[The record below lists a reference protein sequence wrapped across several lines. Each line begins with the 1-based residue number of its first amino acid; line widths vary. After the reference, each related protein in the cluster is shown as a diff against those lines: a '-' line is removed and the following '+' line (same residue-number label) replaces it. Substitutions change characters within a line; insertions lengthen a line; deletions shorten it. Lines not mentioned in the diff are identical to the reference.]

1 VEVVMDAD
9 LLGEGR
15 VPRHDGVCP
24 IPLVT
29 RDTIMLKK
37 LRPALAAVLIAGLV
51 ISWGSSASAAVVERY
66 SLDYSASGVADDFC
80 GSGLQPSFTYDQ
92 TGSGAVKTR
101 GDSLFWFHEKLTVV
115 RTFTYNG
122 MTVTDTQP
130 NTVVKDHK
138 IVDNGDGTL
147 SITVLYAGGA
157 RLVGSDGKL
166 LAKND
171 GQIRMLLTIDIEEE
185 EVIGE
190 ELIFGS
196 TGTNDDF
203 CEAIL
208 AHWGV

>member
-1 VEVVMDAD
+1 MF
-9 LLGEGR
+9 R
-15 VPRHDGVCP
+15 KFS
-24 IPLVT
+24 PLVA
-29 RDTIMLKK
+29 
-37 LRPALAAVLIAGLV
+37 ALLASGLV
-51 ISWGSSASAAVVERY
+51 IAGATPAGAEVIERY
-66 SLDYSASGVADDFC
+66 SLDYSTSGVADNFC

-92 TGSGAVKTR
+92 TGSGSVKLR
-101 GDSLFWFHEKLTVV
+101 EKGGPLWFHEKLAVV
-115 RTFTYNG
+115 RTFTYDG
-122 MTVTDTQP
+122 MTVTDIQP

-171 GQIRMLLTIDIEEE
+171 GQIRMLITVDLASG
-185 EVIGE
+185 EVTSE

-203 CEAIL
+203 CDAIL
-208 AHWGV
+208 THWGV